1 MFFREIGMSAQYP
14 RILPLAAAFV
24 VGLSSLTPAFGQE
37 LLVGQAAA
45 LTNPATTANAKGI
58 QAGMK
63 AYFDYVNAQGG
74 VGGRKVTLISKDDG
88 LTPGKMAEITREFI
102 ADKRVV
108 ALAGYVN
115 TGGITEVSK
124 ANLPGEAGI
133 ALIAPLQG
141 DKSIVG
147 AANFYP
153 FRSGYPDEVVALVR
167 EAANTQKKKLAIVY
181 WNITFGPAM
190 QKVADEATKKYGVNV
205 VATVQIDAAAQ
216 DKFDSVMKEAVATV
230 VKQSPDAILML
241 ISGRYS
247 LEFIKQVKN
256 SEAADAQL
264 YAMSIVPPGDVVK
277 VVGEKARGLVIA
289 QAVPFPFSATL
300 PLVSEYQ
307 RLMKQYAPQEPL
319 SFSTLEGFV
328 GGKIT
333 VEALKRAGKNPS
345 RDKVLKA
352 LNAMGEYDLGGVY
365 VNYSPQE
372 RRGWGQIDLT
382 VIGAGGKLLR

>member
-1 MFFREIGMSAQYP
+1 MQRSQ
-14 RILPLAAAFV
+14 ILPLVAAFAFSLPSAKPA
-24 VGLSSLTPAFGQE
+24 VGQD

-63 AYFDYVNAQGG
+63 AYFDYINAQGG
-74 VGGRKVTLISKDDG
+74 IGGRKVTLVSKDDG
-88 LTPGKMAEITREFI
+88 LTPGKMAEITKEFI
-102 ADKRVV
+102 ADKRVL

-115 TGGITEVSK
+115 TGGLTDVSK
-124 ANLPGEAGI
+124 ADLPGKGGI

-153 FRSGYPDEVVALVR
+153 FRSGYPDEVTALVK
-167 EAANTQKKKLAIVY
+167 EAANTQKKKLAVVY
-181 WNITFGPAM
+181 WNVTFGPAM
-190 QKVADEATKKYGVNV
+190 MKLAQDETKKDGVNV
-205 VATVQIDAAAQ
+205 VAWVQIDATAQ
-216 DKFDSVMKEAVATV
+216 DKFDAVMKEAVAAV
-230 VKQSPDAILML
+230 AKESPDSVLML

-247 LEFIKQVKN
+247 LEFIKQIKN
-256 SEAADAQL
+256 SQAADAQL

-277 VVGEKARGLVIA
+277 AVGETKARGLVIA

-307 RLMKQYAPQEPL
+307 KLMKEYAPQEPL

-333 VEALKRAGKNPS
+333 AEALKRAGKNPT
-345 RDKVLKA
+345 REKVLKA
-352 LNAMGEYDLGGVY
+352 LNSMGEYDLGGVY
-365 VNYSPQE
+365 VNYSTKD